1 MTGRAGPAASAYRG
15 TSTDREAR
23 GTLIAA
29 LWMVGAIASFATMA
43 VAGRELSTELDT
55 FEIMAYRSALGFPVI
70 VALMAVGEGLGRA
83 RTRLWREHGLRNVI
97 HFSAQNAWFY
107 GIAMIPLAQLVAL
120 EFTNP
125 IWVVLLAPLLLAER
139 LTRSAV
145 LAALIGFVGI
155 LIVAR
160 PGLEPLGLGHAAGLF
175 AAIGFAFTNIFTKR
189 LSREDSA
196 LCVLF
201 WMTLS
206 QAVMGVLCALPGG
219 MTWPSDALIPWVL
232 LVGLCGLTAHFSLT
246 RALFAAPASV
256 VAPMEFMRLP
266 VIAAAGAVLYGEQL
280 EIAVFVG
287 AGIILAGNII
297 GIRAR
302 QKAAKEGA

>member
-1 MTGRAGPAASAYRG
+1 MSASAEAEG
-15 TSTDREAR
+15 GRETR
-23 GTLIAA
+23 GTLIAS

-43 VAGRELSTELDT
+43 VAGRELAAELDT

-70 VALMAVGEGLGRA
+70 VAMMAMGEGLGRV
-83 RTRLWREHGLRNVI
+83 RSSLGREHAVRNVI

-107 GIAMIPLAQLVAL
+107 GIATIPLAQLVAL

-125 IWVVLLAPLLLAER
+125 IWVVCLAPLMLGER
-139 LTRSAV
+139 MTRGAV
-145 LAALIGFVGI
+145 LAALIGFLGI

-160 PGLEPLGLGHAAGLF
+160 PGIEPLGLGHAAGLF
-175 AAIGFAFTNIFTKR
+175 AAIGFALTNIFTKR

-196 LCVLF
+196 LCILF

-206 QAVMGVLCALPGG
+206 QAMMGLLCALPGG
-219 MTWPSDALIPWVL
+219 IAWPSEALMPWVL
-232 LVGLCGLTAHFSLT
+232 LVGVCGLTAHFSLT
-246 RALFAAPASV
+246 RALFAAPAST

-266 VIAAAGAVLYGEQL
+266 VVAAAGALLYGEPL
-280 EIAVFVG
+280 EVAVFIG
-287 AGIILAGNII
+287 AAVILAGNLI

-302 QKAAKEGA
+302 QKVTS

>member
-1 MTGRAGPAASAYRG
+1 MTTSAGAAARSEG
-15 TSTDREAR
+15 R

-43 VAGRELSTELDT
+43 VAGRELAAELDT

-70 VALMAVGEGLGRA
+70 VALMAMGEGLGRV
-83 RTRLWREHGLRNVI
+83 RTSLGREHAVRNVI

-107 GIAMIPLAQLVAL
+107 GIATIPLAQLVAL

-125 IWVVLLAPLLLAER
+125 IWVVCLAPLLLGER
-139 LTRSAV
+139 MTRGAV

-175 AAIGFAFTNIFTKR
+175 AAVGFALTNIFTKR
-189 LSREDSA
+189 LSREDTA
-196 LCVLF
+196 LCILF

-206 QAVMGVLCALPGG
+206 QAVMGFLCALPGG
-219 MTWPSDALIPWVL
+219 IAWPSDALMPWVL
-232 LVGLCGLTAHFSLT
+232 LVAVCGLTAHFSLT

-266 VIAAAGAVLYGEQL
+266 VVAAAGALLYGEPL
-280 EIAVFVG
+280 EVAVFIG
-287 AGIILAGNII
+287 AAVILAGNLI

-302 QKAAKEGA
+302 QKASA

>member
-1 MTGRAGPAASAYRG
+1 MSASADAAARSEG
-15 TSTDREAR
+15 R

-43 VAGRELSTELDT
+43 VAGRELAAELDT
-55 FEIMAYRSALGFPVI
+55 FEIMAYRSALGLPVI
-70 VALMAVGEGLGRA
+70 VLLMAMGEGLGRV
-83 RTRLWREHGLRNVI
+83 RTSLGREHAVRNVI

-107 GIAMIPLAQLVAL
+107 GIATIPLAQLVAL

-125 IWVVLLAPLLLAER
+125 IWVVCLAPLLLGER
-139 LTRSAV
+139 MTRGAV

-175 AAIGFAFTNIFTKR
+175 AAVGFALTNIFTKR

-196 LCVLF
+196 LCILF

-219 MTWPSDALIPWVL
+219 IAWPSDALMPWVL
-232 LVGLCGLTAHFSLT
+232 LVGVCGLTAHFSLT

-266 VIAAAGAVLYGEQL
+266 VVAAAGALLYGEPL
-280 EIAVFVG
+280 EVAVFIG
-287 AGIILAGNII
+287 AAVILAGNLI

-302 QKAAKEGA
+302 QKASA

>member
-1 MTGRAGPAASAYRG
+1 MSASADAAARSEG
-15 TSTDREAR
+15 R

-43 VAGRELSTELDT
+43 VAGRELAAELDT
-55 FEIMAYRSALGFPVI
+55 FEIMAYRSALGLPVI
-70 VALMAVGEGLGRA
+70 VALLAMGEGLGRI
-83 RTRLWREHGLRNVI
+83 RTNLWREHAVRNVI

-107 GIAMIPLAQLVAL
+107 GIATIPLAQLVAL

-125 IWVVLLAPLLLAER
+125 IWVVCLAPLLLGER
-139 LTRSAV
+139 MTRGAV

-160 PGLEPLGLGHAAGLF
+160 PGLEPLGIGHAAGLF
-175 AAIGFAFTNIFTKR
+175 AAVGFALTNIFTKR

-196 LCVLF
+196 LCILF

-219 MTWPSDALIPWVL
+219 IAWPSDSLIPWVL

-256 VAPMEFMRLP
+256 VGPMEFMRLP
-266 VIAAAGAVLYGEQL
+266 VVAAAGALLYGEPL
-280 EIAVFVG
+280 EVAVFIG
-287 AGIILAGNII
+287 AAVILAGNLI

-302 QKAAKEGA
+302 QKATA

>member
-1 MTGRAGPAASAYRG
+1 MSASAEAEG
-15 TSTDREAR
+15 GRETR
-23 GTLIAA
+23 GTLIAS
-29 LWMVGAIASFATMA
+29 LWMLGAIASFATMA
-43 VAGRELSTELDT
+43 VAGRELSAELDT

-70 VALMAVGEGLGRA
+70 VAMMAMGEGLGRV
-83 RTRLWREHGLRNVI
+83 RTSLGREHAVRNVI

-107 GIAMIPLAQLVAL
+107 GIATIPLAQLVAL

-125 IWVVLLAPLLLAER
+125 IWVVCLAPLMLGER
-139 LTRSAV
+139 MTRGAV
-145 LAALIGFVGI
+145 LAALIGFLGI

-160 PGLEPLGLGHAAGLF
+160 PGIEPLGLGHAAGLF
-175 AAIGFAFTNIFTKR
+175 AAIGFALTNIFTKR

-196 LCVLF
+196 LCILF

-219 MTWPSDALIPWVL
+219 IAWPSEALMPWVL
-232 LVGLCGLTAHFSLT
+232 LVGVCGLTAHFSLT
-246 RALFAAPASV
+246 RALFAAPAST

-266 VIAAAGAVLYGEQL
+266 VIAAAGALLYGEPL
-280 EIAVFVG
+280 EVAVFIG
-287 AGIILAGNII
+287 AAVILAGNLI

-302 QKAAKEGA
+302 QRAAS

>member
-1 MTGRAGPAASAYRG
+1 MSASADAAARSEG
-15 TSTDREAR
+15 R

-43 VAGRELSTELDT
+43 VAGRELAAELDT
-55 FEIMAYRSALGFPVI
+55 FEIMAYRSALGLPVI
-70 VALMAVGEGLGRA
+70 VLLMAMGEGLGRV
-83 RTRLWREHGLRNVI
+83 RTGLGREHAVRNVI

-107 GIAMIPLAQLVAL
+107 GIATIPLAQLVAL

-125 IWVVLLAPLLLAER
+125 IWVVCLAPLLLGER
-139 LTRSAV
+139 MTRGAV

-175 AAIGFAFTNIFTKR
+175 AAVGFALTNIFTKR

-196 LCVLF
+196 LCILF

-219 MTWPSDALIPWVL
+219 IAWPSDALMPWVL
-232 LVGLCGLTAHFSLT
+232 LVGVCGLTAHFSLT

-266 VIAAAGAVLYGEQL
+266 VVAAAGALLYGEPL
-280 EIAVFVG
+280 EVAVFIG
-287 AGIILAGNII
+287 AAVILAGNLI

-302 QKAAKEGA
+302 QKASA